1 MTFTH
6 TDTLNRLAGTFGK
19 WSWIADGKLNFVK
32 WDPTVA
38 DTKKTT
44 TQLTLTGT
52 HTFKAAS
59 SEYDCIVTEV
69 GTT

>member
-1 MTFTH
+1 MTFSY
-6 TDTLNRLAGTFGK
+6 TDTLKRLPGTFGK
-19 WSWIADGKLNFVK
+19 WSWIAADKLNFVK
-32 WDPTVA
+32 WNPTVA

-52 HTFKAAS
+52 HWFKAAS